1 MPNKENEKYLLYG
14 NINGLI
20 DFERNSSNIFRG
32 ENDEHLD
39 KLLLWAPKQPGE
51 TQIGFMCPTN
61 YLNGCR
67 K

>member
-39 KLLLWAPKQPGE
+39 KLLLWAPINSLGKLRLDSCVQ
-51 TQIGFMCPTN
+51 QII
-61 YLNGCR
+61 
-67 K
+67 